1 MFGIAWCCR
10 LRRTPPPQRSV
21 HRGKKKAG
29 ASSSPGPSSSQ
40 CAPFLEGRSSTS
52 PRTLQGGPPRR
63 VHLSWIV
70 FRGERCPQVVVLG
83 LQALE
88 PLRIF
93 GPPQLRLGFLG
104 QGKEEASVPAPYLI
118 GIACLLELLLSVLP
132 DGLEQPV
139 SHPAASCGLKPNKR
153 LLHQS
158 SKQIKAV
165 ALLDI
170 ACSYFLGRL

>member
-70 FRGERCPQVVVLG
+70 FRVVYQFIVALSGVPIGGERHFQVVVLG
-83 LQALE
+83 PQAPE

-93 GPPQLRLGFLG
+93 GPPQLRLGLLG
-104 QGKEEASVPAPYLI
+104 QGKEEGGVLASHLLDLAS
-118 GIACLLELLLSVLP
+118 LLELLQSVLS
-132 DGLEQPV
+132 DGFK
-139 SHPAASCGLKPNKR
+139 H
-153 LLHQS
+153 
-158 SKQIKAV
+158 AV
-165 ALLDI
+165 AYPT
-170 ACSYFLGRL
+170 APCRLGHYQRLVD